1 MANVTGF
8 DPAPSGQQPTD
19 VNGNPVPVGVWGD
32 SSTGGGVFGT
42 SGTLPSGT
50 SIPIDTPAGVEG
62 HGAQGPGVV
71 GVSPAHSG
79 QQPVEDSVPPS
90 PVPVGVWGDSDT
102 WVGVFG
108 TCGTPIPNVN
118 DHIFQR
124 AAIYG
129 SGGELFIDGSDQGPV
144 PGVVGVSSEGAAV
157 MGLGN
162 DGDGVCG
169 YTFTTDSL
177 PAGVCGQAFNSSGEI
192 GATAGGM
199 GVQGIGEDGAGVVGI
214 SYNVGVQGT
223 VDDAGTGVMGESFGQ
238 GDGVYGASDSGYGVY
253 GASDSGSGV
262 NGVSSGANGTE
273 GITLGDGSGVFGLHW
288 SVDDGAGV
296 SGVSVLGS
304 GVEGLTFSRD
314 PDEAAVV
321 GYAAAPA
328 AGGYAGLFVGNVQV
342 TGALHKGGGGF
353 RVDHPGDPEN
363 KYLSHSFVESP
374 DMMNVYSGTVTTDE
388 HGDARVALP
397 DYFEALNRDVRYQL
411 TAIGQFAQLMVSR
424 EINRNEFAIR
434 SDAPR
439 VKVCWQVTGVRH
451 DAWAQAHH
459 IPVEEDKPG
468 AEKGRFLH
476 PELFAG
482 KDGVHRFDRRP
493 VAAVTAAL
501 PAHLRPRAE
510 QVLSALQA
518 TGAAQTADL
527 TELSS
532 EQRRWMVQRAS
543 NGRARLREQRQRANQ
558 MLERFRPGRS
568 QQDRS

>member
-199 GVQGIGEDGAGVVGI
+199 GVQGIGE
-214 SYNVGVQGT
+214 
-223 VDDAGTGVMGESFGQ
+223 
-238 GDGVYGASDSGYGVY
+238 
-253 GASDSGSGV
+253 
-262 NGVSSGANGTE
+262 
-273 GITLGDGSGVFGLHW
+273 
-288 SVDDGAGV
+288 DGAGV